1 MSIWGN
7 LVGGFIGFSFAGPI
21 GALIGSVIG
30 GKISSARRGGFQQS
44 FAQSQQIFAISLVI
58 LTAKLAKAD
67 GHVSKEELIAIKQK
81 LKVPDNEIDQVGKI
95 FNKAKEDSLG
105 YEPYAKQIAQIYQN
119 KPAVLDEVIN
129 ILFYIAEADG
139 KVSNSELAMIKN
151 IAQIFNL
158 TDIQF
163 EGIKESRKG
172 SDKLNPYIVLGCTS
186 KDDFATIRK
195 KYLQLSKEHHPD
207 ALISKGVPKEV
218 IEEKEDG
225 DYLDIGFNGTLGWGS
240 NWGGGGAG
248 NYYANIDVSQLDI
261 TGTGAWELYAH
272 NSAFSV
278 SSFSMDVVL
287 NNLNMPAPATLAL
300 LAVAGF
306 TTRRRRS

>member
-21 GALIGSVIG
+21 GALIGSIIG
-30 GKISSARRGGFQQS
+30 GKISSARRGGFQQG

-67 GHVSKEELIAIKQK
+67 GQVSKEELIAIKEK
-81 LKVPDNEIDQVGKI
+81 LKVPDHEIDQVGKI

-119 KPAVLDEVIN
+119 NPAVLDEVIN
-129 ILFYIAEADG
+129 ILFYIAESDG

-186 KDDFATIRK
+186 NDDFATIRK

-218 IEEKEDG
+218 IEESKKKMRA
-225 DYLDIGFNGTLGWGS
+225 I
-240 NWGGGGAG
+240 
-248 NYYANIDVSQLDI
+248 
-261 TGTGAWELYAH
+261 
-272 NSAFSV
+272 NSAFDKIEK
-278 SSFSMDVVL
+278 MQ
-287 NNLNMPAPATLAL
+287 A
-300 LAVAGF
+300 
-306 TTRRRRS
+306 

>member
-1 MSIWGN
+1 MIK
-7 LVGGFIGFSFAGPI
+7 LVAFDLDGT
-21 GALIGSVIG
+21 LLDT
-30 GKISSARRGGFQQS
+30 
-44 FAQSQQIFAISLVI
+44 AQDFFLAVNTLRERYGIEKADFNEVRSRVSEGAISLASYAMGI
-58 LTAKLAKAD
+58 DNKK
-67 GHVSKEELIAIKQK
+67 VSKEELIAIKQK

-95 FNKAKEDSLG
+95 FNKATEDSLG

-186 KDDFATIRK
+186 NDDFATIRK

-218 IEEKEDG
+218 IEESKKKMRA
-225 DYLDIGFNGTLGWGS
+225 I
-240 NWGGGGAG
+240 
-248 NYYANIDVSQLDI
+248 
-261 TGTGAWELYAH
+261 
-272 NSAFSV
+272 NSAFDKIEK
-278 SSFSMDVVL
+278 MQ
-287 NNLNMPAPATLAL
+287 A
-300 LAVAGF
+300 
-306 TTRRRRS
+306 